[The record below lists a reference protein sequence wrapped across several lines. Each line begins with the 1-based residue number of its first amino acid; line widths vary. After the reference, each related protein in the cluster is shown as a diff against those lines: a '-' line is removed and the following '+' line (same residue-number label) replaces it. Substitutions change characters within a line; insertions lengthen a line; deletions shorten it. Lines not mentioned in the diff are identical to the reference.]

1 MLLTFIAT
9 YITGRKKKKKRPF
22 QVLEEKADV
31 YTNFEADAG
40 KDEKC
45 LLLDTKLNRNH
56 AS

>member
-9 YITGRKKKKKRPF
+9 YITGRKKKKRPF

-45 LLLDTKLNRNH
+45 PLLDKKLNRNH